1 MTTTFRAI
9 VAEEING
16 KTQGR
21 LKELSLADLPDEDV
35 LVHVAYS
42 TLNYKDGL
50 AVSGTGK
57 ICRRLPMVYG
67 IDLAGVVVESR
78 DLRFKSGDEVLINGY
93 GLSESYWGGYS
104 QYQRVKGDWL
114 VRRPAAFSLQET
126 MAIGTAGYTAMLC
139 VQAILEHKVTPDDGE
154 VLVTGA
160 SGGVGTVAIMLLT
173 KLGYRVT
180 AATGRITANK
190 EFLTSLGA
198 AALIERSELARPA
211 KPLEAERWAAAVD
224 SVGAETLATA
234 LAQTKSEGIVAA
246 CGLAGGMGLPT
257 TVAPFI
263 LRGVTLR
270 GINSVTATMARRE
283 QAWGSLAA
291 LIDKQKLASLSKVE
305 PMSRLPELAEAIL
318 RGEVTG
324 RIVIDVAK

>member
-50 AVSGTGK
+50 AVSGKGK
-57 ICRRLPMVYG
+57 ICRKLPMVCG
-67 IDLAGVVVESR
+67 IDLAGVVVSAR
-78 DLRFKSGDEVLINGY
+78 DPRFKSGDEILINGY

-114 VRRPAAFSLQET
+114 VRRPPSFSLQET

-139 VQAILEHKVTPDDGE
+139 VQAILDHKVTPDDGE

-160 SGGVGTVAIMLLT
+160 SGGVGTVAILLLA

-180 AATGRITANK
+180 AASGRVAENE
-190 EFLTSLGA
+190 EFLKSLGA
-198 AALIERSELARPA
+198 AAVIARGELARPA
-211 KPLEAERWAAAVD
+211 KPLEGERWAAVVD

-257 TVAPFI
+257 SVAPFI

-270 GINSVTATMARRE
+270 GINSVTAAMARRE
-283 QAWGSLAA
+283 QAWASLAA

-305 PMSRLPELAEAIL
+305 PMSRVPELAEAIL